1 MSNWNSKRF
10 KNLIR
15 AILSLKNER
24 DMASFLR
31 DLCTLEELEE
41 MSNRWEAAQ
50 LLAKGLSYREVAR
63 EVEISTSTV
72 TRIAQWLE
80 EGEGGYQKALGKI
93 KR

>member
-1 MSNWNSKRF
+1 M
-10 KNLIR
+10 
-15 AILSLKNER
+15 SLKNER